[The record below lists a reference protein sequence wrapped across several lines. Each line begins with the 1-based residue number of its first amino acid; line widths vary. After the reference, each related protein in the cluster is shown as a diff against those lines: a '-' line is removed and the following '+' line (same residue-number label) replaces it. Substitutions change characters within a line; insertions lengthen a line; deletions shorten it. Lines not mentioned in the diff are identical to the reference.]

1 MSRVFLVFC
10 LLGLVGAPA
19 PAQAADGHCAK
30 QDRVAVPGAQL
41 QEVACLADLTTAG
54 TVASGHTDPADWA
67 GLHPAGA
74 RNPSGVPG
82 IQIDGYFP
90 DTSTMNTTHGWNH
103 DAQFVIRLPDDWNG
117 GLVVSGSPGVREQY
131 ANDFTI
137 SDWVLARG
145 YAFAAT
151 DKGNVGAAFYRDGAR
166 PGDAIAEWH
175 TRVTQLTR
183 AASAVAWQRYGHRP
197 HRTYAAGVSNG
208 GYLVRWQLENHPE
221 LYDGG
226 VDWEG
231 TLFNPDKPNLL
242 TFLPPALRS
251 YPDST
256 GILAAGFSPG
266 SEFLWPFHYTVYW
279 DLTQR
284 IYREELDPEY
294 DGALQAGVPF
304 CASGTPSCDADYDYA
319 SRPDAVRQAIARI
332 KVTGKIQRPM
342 VTLHG
347 TLDSLLPIPLDSDVY
362 AGMVHDAHRD
372 RMFRYYRIEGG
383 NHVDG
388 LYDAYPDRLRPILP
402 CFRSA
407 FIALESWV
415 DDRLAPPPSATIP
428 RPASGDQA
436 NTCTLP
442 PSADRD
448 PSTPVRPD
456 LSLAARPPGMR
467 AATVSDEYS
476 GDGPEGFGD
485 LLRRPRAV

>member
-1 MSRVFLVFC
+1 MCGPHPFPGAARRTSIGGMVATSRFLLAAAV
-10 LLGLVGAPA
+10 LGMIATPA
-19 PAQAADGHCAK
+19 PAHGSAGPCAG
-30 QDRVAVPGAQL
+30 QDALTVPGAQL
-41 QEVACLADLTTAG
+41 QVSACLTDLTTAG

-103 DAQFVIRLPDDWNG
+103 DSQFVIRLPDAWNG
-117 GLVVSGSPGVREQY
+117 GLVVAGSPGVREQY

-151 DKGNVGAAFYRDGAR
+151 DKGNVGTTFFRDGVE
-166 PGDAIAEWH
+166 PGDAIVEWH

-183 AASAVAWQRYGHRP
+183 AASAVARQRYGHRP

-231 TLFNPDKPNLL
+231 TLFHPDQPQLL

-251 YPDST
+251 YPDPA
-256 GILAAGFSPG
+256 GILAAGFAPG
-266 SEFLWPFHYTVYW
+266 SEFLWPFHYSVYW

-284 IYREELDPEY
+284 IYREELDPGY
-294 DGALQAGVPF
+294 DGDLEAGIPF
-304 CASGTPSCDADYDYA
+304 CASGTPNCDADYDYA
-319 SRPDAVRQAIARI
+319 SRPESVRQAVARI
-332 KVTGKIQRPM
+332 GLTGKIQRPM
-342 VTLHG
+342 LTLHG
-347 TLDSLLPIPLDSDVY
+347 TLDSLLPISLDSDVY
-362 AGMVHDAHRD
+362 AGMVRDAHRD
-372 RMFRYYRIEGG
+372 RLFRYYRIEGG

-388 LYDAYPDRLRPILP
+388 LYDAFPDRLRPILP

-407 FIALESWV
+407 FVALESWV
-415 DDRLAPPPSATIP
+415 DNRVPPPAGATLP
-428 RPASGDQA
+428 RPASGDLA
-436 NTCTLP
+436 NTCTL
-442 PSADRD
+442 S
-448 PSTPVRPD
+448 
-456 LSLAARPPGMR
+456 
-467 AATVSDEYS
+467 
-476 GDGPEGFGD
+476 
-485 LLRRPRAV
+485 